1 MGFFIVLPLL
11 GFFALTAV
19 VLIAIWL
26 CYVAFC
32 IVFGI
37 TTLVPTV
44 IVRKKSVPLIVF
56 SIMDILSGF
65 LVFGSFIFYIIG
77 AFSEPEYSERTYEFF
92 LALAEYDIPYELII
106 VVFLILMVAAIFL
119 VVVGAVLSIIRAIK
133 SRKDK
138 IPPRSLDIT
147 THICVGV
154 SSVVLF
160 IPSLIMVL
168 PISLFF

>member
-11 GFFALTAV
+11 GFFAWTAV
-19 VLIAIWL
+19 VLVAIWL

-44 IVRKKSVPLIVF
+44 LVRKKSVPLIVF

-77 AFSEPEYSERTYEFF
+77 AFSAPEYSEGTYEVF
-92 LALAEYDIPYELII
+92 LALSEYDIPYEIILI
-106 VVFLILMVAAIFL
+106 VLLILLVAAIFL

-133 SRKDK
+133 SRKGR
-138 IPPRSLDIT
+138 IAPRSLDLA
-147 THICVGV
+147 THICVGI
-154 SSVVLF
+154 SSVIIF

-168 PISLFF
+168 PLSAFF